1 MNVQNKHFRS
11 LQIEHIVKGNFM
23 SPTFWK
29 AWLVAGM
36 AATAIALPVAGSAQS
51 LDQILQGQQT
61 RTRLAQES
69 QERVDNVLKQT
80 RSLEDQFKVT
90 LKEIDGLKVYNTLLG
105 LQVDNQNLKMKQ
117 LRESIDQV
125 EVINRQIVPIMMQMI
140 EGLEQFVEFDVPFL
154 LEERRDRVLLLQELM
169 ERDDVTVAEKF
180 RVVTEA
186 YQIEQDY
193 GTTIESYKDTIQVDD
208 RTMQVDFL
216 RIGRVA
222 LMYQSE
228 DGQVSGAWDQAN
240 GQWQVLGNEYKNQI
254 RKALKIATKQMAPE
268 LIILPV
274 SAPEAG

>member
-36 AATAIALPVAGSAQS
+36 AATAIALPAAGSAQS
-51 LDQILQGQQT
+51 LDQILQGQQA

-105 LQVDNQNLKMKQ
+105 LQVDNQNLKMTQ

-154 LEERRDRVLLLQELM
+154 LEERQDRVLLLQELM

-240 GQWQVLGNEYKNQI
+240 GQWQVLGNEHKNQI

>member
-51 LDQILQGQQT
+51 LDQILQGQQA

-105 LQVDNQNLKMKQ
+105 LQVDNQNLKMAQ

-154 LEERRDRVLLLQELM
+154 LEERQDRVLLLQELM

-228 DGQVSGAWDQAN
+228 DGQVSGAWDQAS

>member
-11 LQIEHIVKGNFM
+11 LQIENIVKGNFM

-51 LDQILQGQQT
+51 LDQILQGQQA

-105 LQVDNQNLKMKQ
+105 LQVDNQNLKMAQ

-154 LEERRDRVLLLQELM
+154 LEERQERVLLLQELM

-228 DGQVSGAWDQAN
+228 DGRDRGTTGRQARC
-240 GQWQVLGNEYKNQI
+240 GDRDSDK
-254 RKALKIATKQMAPE
+254 
-268 LIILPV
+268 
-274 SAPEAG
+274 

>member
-23 SPTFWK
+23 GPTFWK

-51 LDQILQGQQT
+51 LDQILQGQQA

-154 LEERRDRVLLLQELM
+154 LEERQDRVLLLQELM

>member
-1 MNVQNKHFRS
+1 MNVQNKRFCS

-23 SPTFWK
+23 GPTFWK

-36 AATAIALPVAGSAQS
+36 AATAIALPAAGSAQS
-51 LDQILQGQQT
+51 LDQILQGQQA